1 MSEEQQLSD
10 TDALQM
16 AVNQITNSQEEEQ
29 LIDEPPA
36 KRQKTSQDD
45 NMTEAASIKQ
55 ILFNVNKAICL
66 RLDSIENKLETINL
80 RCKYLEEKLDNMSES
95 NFPKVISDQ
104 GGGGESTTPTQQR
117 GTPRSANNSNYTPRR
132 QSTIIIGL
140 PQNQQG
146 QETQPES
153 QEESAG
159 SQISNTSNPSSPQ
172 PNLGSNVTL
181 ITLNS
186 EDDYPNGTWL
196 GDESNIEM
204 RVRCHVTPSDML
216 HIHSTCRTPEKMAL
230 TLLDYIFD
238 RETQACSNISGMGK
252 HGKKQLDP
260 LMIYGIRC
268 HLIHKF
274 GVNETDW
281 HRIKQNM
288 DSKCRTAFR
297 RKQKG
302 QSLSVKAFSRKSPT
316 ATTIYT
322 HQIQSLRSDDGEEMQ
337 EQAVTQAAVEQMQQM
352 HQQIHIQHVAD
363 GEAVVQQTIPEQVT
377 VQVTQSGEAIHIQQG
392 DTIQIQQGEAV
403 AIPQGEI
410 QIAVNPDV
418 QVHEVQQIQGGE
430 IQIQPTTVQLQ
441 QTQ

>member
-1 MSEEQQLSD
+1 MTEEHNMSD

-16 AVNQITNSQEEEQ
+16 AVSQITNNQDEQEQ
-29 LIDEPPA
+29 LIEEPEA
-36 KRQKTSQDD
+36 KRRKLTPDETMSD
-45 NMTEAASIKQ
+45 ASCIKQ

-66 RLDSIENKLETINL
+66 RLDGIESKLETINL
-80 RCKYLEEKLDNMSES
+80 RCKYLEEKLDNMSDS
-95 NFPKVISDQ
+95 YPKVPDQ
-104 GGGGESTTPTQQR
+104 GGGGEPNTPQQS
-117 GTPRSANNSNYTPRR
+117 RSSRSGNSNQNYTPRR

-140 PQNQQG
+140 PQNQHG
-146 QETQPES
+146 QDAQTES
-153 QEESAG
+153 QVDESAG
-159 SQISNTSNPSSPQ
+159 SQISNASNESSPA

-186 EDDYPNGTWL
+186 EEDYPQGTWL
-196 GDESNIEM
+196 GDENNIEM
-204 RVRCHVTPSDML
+204 RVRTHVTPSDML
-216 HIHSTCRTPEKMAL
+216 HIHSTCRTAEKMAL
-230 TLLDYIFD
+230 TLLDYLFD

-274 GVNETDW
+274 GISETDW
-281 HRIKQNM
+281 HRIKQNV

-316 ATTIYT
+316 ATTIYA
-322 HQIQSLRSDDGEEMQ
+322 HQIHSEEGEEM
-337 EQAVTQAAVEQMQQM
+337 QAVTQAAVEQMQQM
-352 HQQIHIQHVAD
+352 HQQIHIQHVQGD
-363 GEAVVQQTIPEQVT
+363 ESVVQQTIPEQVT
-377 VQVTQSGEAIHIQQG
+377 VQVTQSGDAIHIQQG

-430 IQIQPTTVQLQ
+430 IHIQHPAVQLQ
-441 QTQ
+441 ESQ